1 LNINHKKSYF
11 LSILAVALLS
21 LIYCTTGGVIHFLA
35 GIMVG
40 ALIGISV
47 TKHHYIYVA
56 LQSALCVALLAAFH
70 GFSGGAYGAL
80 AGLTAGV
87 ILVLIGIGLG
97 LSSNLSMSVSA
108 TVLMSSLIYLAN
120 MLIGFFALGREIPF
134 DMLIGEMR
142 AVYTEVLEMQ
152 YAGLPEITQK
162 ADEIIN
168 SIMGMTIK
176 FMPSV
181 LICSAGVLGLIQ
193 SYIYRVM
200 LPKFNK
206 NAKIESFSMLRAER
220 TIGVLF
226 IVICIALSISQNVLI
241 CDALLNLVVIM
252 GFVFFICG
260 LSYIDFSMRH
270 KGKNKTHRAIMI
282 IVVIPLIT
290 MFFALPAIIVAGVG
304 FFDSLINF
312 RKRKAFREDKNGNE

>member
-1 LNINHKKSYF
+1 MNINHKKSYF
-11 LSILAVALLS
+11 LSILAAALFS
-21 LIYCTTGGVIHFLA
+21 FIYCMTGGVMRFLA
-35 GIMVG
+35 GMV
-40 ALIGISV
+40 LSSVIGVSV
-47 TKHHYIYVA
+47 TKHHYIFVG
-56 LQSALCVALLAAFH
+56 LKSALCVAVLTTFH
-70 GFSGGAYGAL
+70 AISGGVLGAM

-87 ILVLIGIGLG
+87 ILVLMGIGLG
-97 LSSNLSMSVSA
+97 LSSNLSMSISK
-108 TVLMSSLIYLAN
+108 TVIMCSLIYLAN

-270 KGKNKTHRAIMI
+270 KGKNKTHRAIMV

-290 MFFALPAIIVAGVG
+290 MFFAVGAIIVAGVG